1 MRIVFVGPPGAGK
14 GTQALRLK
22 DYLGLAHLSTGE
34 ILREAHEA
42 GTELG
47 REAAS
52 YFEAGKLVPD
62 DVVVSI
68 VAERLAQSDCL
79 GGYLFD
85 GFPRTVAQAKALDA
99 ILAEQGQPLDLVVS
113 IDVAARR
120 RAAAARQSRPHR
132 RQPRNHPTSGSGQYR
147 SLTEP
152 LLDYYE
158 QQGILRSVDGTG
170 SPEEVFARIQH
181 VVDQAVPPSG

>member
-22 DYLGLAHLSTGE
+22 DYLGLTHLSTGE

-62 DVVVSI
+62 DVVVSL

-99 ILAEQGQPLDLVVS
+99 ILEAQGRPLDLVVS
-113 IDVAARR
+113 IDVPQDDVLRR
-120 RAAAARQSRPHR
+120 LASRGRTDDNPETIQQR
-132 RQPRNHPTSGSGQYR
+132 LDQYR
-147 SLTEP
+147 ALTEP

-158 QQGILRSVDGTG
+158 HQGILRRVDGTG
-170 SPEEVFARIQH
+170 SPDEVFARIQH
-181 VVDQAVPPSG
+181 VVDQARQASG